1 MCIIWRIYWRKVR
14 SGLVRYTDVARYIDQ
29 TCAHILRCL
38 ITIPCLLF
46 YSLACYKT
54 TYRGTINF
62 LRDYMNQNL
71 RYLDSLCDNFHVA
84 RRGLIVID
92 WCPVTCCCARKGSR
106 DSVTSHRGR
115 ASTCQEISW
124 QKEILGSGRKNAR
137 KPFLEGNWQEIQEL
151 PG

>member
-1 MCIIWRIYWRKVR
+1 MR

-38 ITIPCLLF
+38 ITIQCLLF
-46 YSLACYKT
+46 YSLACYKR

-71 RYLDSLCDNFHVA
+71 RYPDSLCDNFHVA
-84 RRGLIVID
+84 RRGLILID

-106 DSVTSHRGR
+106 DSVTSHRGHIFTNV
-115 ASTCQEISW
+115 SYSDLLCQIKYFFNQDEQYFPW
-124 QKEILGSGRKNAR
+124 
-137 KPFLEGNWQEIQEL
+137 
-151 PG
+151 